1 MEPTDQQGKQLGAGA
16 VFKKFSGGMSLGI
29 LALAAIVIMVLQIV
43 TADMGTTATLLSY
56 TATTLLI
63 IGLIRIS
70 KTEEK

>member
-1 MEPTDQQGKQLGAGA
+1 M
-16 VFKKFSGGMSLGI
+16 FKKFSGGMSLGI